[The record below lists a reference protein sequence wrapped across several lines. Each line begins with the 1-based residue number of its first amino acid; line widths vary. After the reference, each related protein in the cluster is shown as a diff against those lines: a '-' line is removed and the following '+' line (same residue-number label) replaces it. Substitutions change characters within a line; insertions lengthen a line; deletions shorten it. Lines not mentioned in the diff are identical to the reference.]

1 MYQLA
6 ISDIVQKQRNFFNS
20 GKTKDI
26 PFRIQQLKL
35 LKKAITKNEGAILK
49 AAEFDMRKP
58 ATEAY
63 FSEIVM
69 VLNEIDYAI
78 KHLKSW
84 AEPKRVKTPLLH
96 THFLGFFQHF
106 LSSSYIYT
114 EPLGVVLIIGT
125 WNYPFQ
131 FTVLPLV
138 GAISA
143 GNCVILKPSE
153 ISPHMPNIIARMIGE
168 NFDLNYISVIEGGVE
183 TAQTLLAERFD
194 YIFFTGGTRIGK
206 IVMEAAAKYL
216 TPVTLELGGESPCIV
231 DSDVHIEYAARRIV
245 WGKFFNAGQTCVA
258 PDYLLVDR
266 SIKKELLEKIKKYI
280 KAFYGDDPSKSPDY
294 ARIINENHFNRLSG
308 LLKEGDI
315 IIGGDTNLAE
325 RYIAPTV
332 IDNVSLNHKIMGE
345 EIFGPILPVIEYE
358 DLTEAISIV
367 NGRPKPLALYFF
379 SKNRKNQGR
388 VLMETSSGGGCINE
402 TFVHILSTTLPFGGI
417 GDSGMGNYHG
427 EASFDTFSHKKS
439 ILRKSFLF
447 DIKLRCPP
455 YKDKLKFLKRFL

>member
-96 THFLGFFQHF
+96 THFLCFSQHF
-106 LSSSYIYT
+106 LASSYIYT
-114 EPLGVVLIIGT
+114 EPLGVVLITGT

-131 FTVLPLV
+131 FTVFPLV

-194 YIFFTGGTRIGK
+194 YIFSQ
-206 IVMEAAAKYL
+206 V
-216 TPVTLELGGESPCIV
+216 
-231 DSDVHIEYAARRIV
+231 
-245 WGKFFNAGQTCVA
+245 
-258 PDYLLVDR
+258 
-266 SIKKELLEKIKKYI
+266 
-280 KAFYGDDPSKSPDY
+280 
-294 ARIINENHFNRLSG
+294 
-308 LLKEGDI
+308 
-315 IIGGDTNLAE
+315 
-325 RYIAPTV
+325 
-332 IDNVSLNHKIMGE
+332 
-345 EIFGPILPVIEYE
+345 
-358 DLTEAISIV
+358 
-367 NGRPKPLALYFF
+367 GR
-379 SKNRKNQGR
+379 G
-388 VLMETSSGGGCINE
+388 
-402 TFVHILSTTLPFGGI
+402 
-417 GDSGMGNYHG
+417 
-427 EASFDTFSHKKS
+427 
-439 ILRKSFLF
+439 
-447 DIKLRCPP
+447 
-455 YKDKLKFLKRFL
+455 